1 MSLELAS
8 LVRLALF
15 YVSTMLV
22 LNNHEIAGLLS
33 LDEVI
38 ATVEAALIANEQ
50 NSCLV
55 PKRMHIDWGEN
66 TFLSM
71 PSFSDTYFGTK
82 LVSVV
87 PGNNKQQLAV
97 TNGAMLLNDA
107 HTGFPLAIMN
117 AAKLTALRTGAL
129 GAIGIRYMTPP
140 DINTVGLI
148 GCGVQGIQQAI
159 FACAVRPVTKIY
171 CLQRSATSMTA
182 FTAELREQFP
192 SVAVIP
198 CKDAA
203 TILQHTNVIIAAS
216 RSATPVLPNDTRLL
230 ENKHFISIGS
240 YKPDMQELPD
250 HVFRLSGKL
259 AIDSVFAKTETGDI
273 INPLRKGILQEKD
286 VFTIGKLL
294 TGEVK
299 VDVTGTTAYKS
310 AGMALFDLFMAKALY
325 EAAKARNIGTHI
337 SF

>member
-1 MSLELAS
+1 
-8 LVRLALF
+8 
-15 YVSTMLV
+15 MLI
-22 LNNHEIAGLLS
+22 LNNNDVANLLS
-33 LDEVI
+33 LEEVI

-71 PSFSDTYFGTK
+71 PSFSHDYFGTK

-87 PGNNKQQLAV
+87 PGNREQQLAV

-107 HTGFPLAIMN
+107 HTGFPLAMMN

-140 DINTVGLI
+140 DVDTIGLI
-148 GCGVQGIQQAI
+148 GAGVQGIQQAV

-171 CLQRSATSMTA
+171 CLQRSQTGMDAFVTA
-182 FTAELREQFP
+182 LREQFP
-192 SVAVIP
+192 AVTVIP
-198 CKDAA
+198 CKDAD

-216 RSATPVLPNDTRLL
+216 RSATPVLPDDPRLL

-250 HVFRLSGKL
+250 QVFRLSGKL
-259 AIDSVFAKTETGDI
+259 AIDSVFAKKETGDI
-273 INPLRKGILQEKD
+273 INPLMKGILQEED

-299 VDVTGTTAYKS
+299 IDVNVTTAYKS
-310 AGMALFDLFMAKALY
+310 AGMALFDLFMARALY
-325 EAAKARNIGTHI
+325 EKASAANIGTAV

>member
-1 MSLELAS
+1 
-8 LVRLALF
+8 
-15 YVSTMLV
+15 MLV
-22 LNNHEIAGLLS
+22 LNDNEIGGLLS
-33 LDEVI
+33 SEEVI
-38 ATVEAALIANEQ
+38 ATVEAALVANEQ
-50 NSCLV
+50 HSCVV

-71 PSFSDTYFGTK
+71 PSFSETYFGTK

-87 PGNNKQQLAV
+87 PANRSQQLAV

-107 HTGFPLAIMN
+107 CTGFPLAIMN

-129 GAIGIRYMTPP
+129 GAIGIKYMTPP
-140 DINTVGLI
+140 DIDSIGLI
-148 GCGVQGIQQAI
+148 GCGVQGIQQAV
-159 FACAVRPVTKIY
+159 FAAVVRPLKKIY
-171 CLQRSATSMTA
+171 CLQRSAAGMTT
-182 FTAELREQFP
+182 FTAALRKYSP
-192 SVAVIP
+192 SVQIVP
-198 CKDAA
+198 CSDVV
-203 TILQHTNVIIAAS
+203 TILQQTDVIVAAS
-216 RSATPVLPNDTRLL
+216 RSATPVLPDDASLL

-259 AIDSVFAKTETGDI
+259 AIDSVFAKVETGDI
-273 INPLRKGILQEKD
+273 INPLRKGILQEED

-299 VDVTGTTAYKS
+299 VDVTRTTAYKS

-325 EAAKARNIGTHI
+325 EAAQARNIGTNI
-337 SF
+337 PF

>member
-1 MSLELAS
+1 
-8 LVRLALF
+8 
-15 YVSTMLV
+15 MLV

-38 ATVEAALIANEQ
+38 AAVEAALIANEQ

-71 PSFSDTYFGTK
+71 PSFSDTCFGTK

-87 PGNNKQQLAV
+87 PGNRQHDLAV

-107 HTGFPLAIMN
+107 RTGFPLAIMN
-117 AAKLTALRTGAL
+117 GAKLTALRTGAL
-129 GAIGIRYMTPP
+129 GAIGIKYMTPP
-140 DINTVGLI
+140 DTDTIGLI

-159 FACAVRPVTKIY
+159 FACAVRPVKKIY
-171 CLQRSATSMTA
+171 CLQRSASGMAA
-182 FTAELREQFP
+182 FTTALREQFP
-192 SVAVIP
+192 AVTVIP
-198 CKDAA
+198 CEDAA
-203 TILQHTNVIIAAS
+203 TILQHTNVVIAAS
-216 RSATPVLPNDTRLL
+216 RSATPVLPNDIRLL

-250 HVFRLSGKL
+250 LVFQLSGKL

-273 INPLRKGILQEKD
+273 INPLRKGILQEQD
-286 VFTIGKLL
+286 VFTIGKIL
-294 TGEVK
+294 TGEIQ
-299 VDVTGTTAYKS
+299 VDVAGTTAYKS
-310 AGMALFDLFMAKALY
+310 AGMALFDLFVAKALY
-325 EAAKARNIGTHI
+325 ETAKSRRIGTDI
-337 SF
+337 DF

>member
-1 MSLELAS
+1 
-8 LVRLALF
+8 
-15 YVSTMLV
+15 MLV
-22 LNNHEIAGLLS
+22 LNDNEISGLLS
-33 LDEVI
+33 SEEVI
-38 ATVEAALIANEQ
+38 ATVEAALVANEQ
-50 NSCLV
+50 NSCVV

-87 PGNNKQQLAV
+87 PANRSQQLAV

-107 HTGFPLAIMN
+107 STGFPLAIMN

-129 GAIGIRYMTPP
+129 GAIGIKYMTPP
-140 DINTVGLI
+140 DIDSIGLI

-159 FACAVRPVTKIY
+159 FATAVRPVKKIY
-171 CLQRSATSMTA
+171 CLQRSAAGMTT
-182 FTAELREQFP
+182 FTAALRRYSP
-192 SVAVIP
+192 SVQIVPCNDVI
-198 CKDAA
+198 
-203 TILQHTNVIIAAS
+203 TILQQTDVIIAAS
-216 RSATPVLPNDTRLL
+216 RSATPVLPDDASLL

-259 AIDSVFAKTETGDI
+259 AIDSVFAKVETGDI
-273 INPLRKGILQEKD
+273 INPLRKGILQEED

-299 VDVTGTTAYKS
+299 IDVTRTTAYKS

-325 EAAKARNIGTHI
+325 ETAKARDIGTNI
-337 SF
+337 PF

>member
-1 MSLELAS
+1 
-8 LVRLALF
+8 
-15 YVSTMLV
+15 MLV
-22 LNNHEIAGLLS
+22 LNDHDIANLLT
-33 LDEVI
+33 LEEMI

-55 PKRMHIDWGEN
+55 PRRMHVDWEGN

-87 PGNNKQQLAV
+87 PANSKRHLAV

-107 HTGFPLAIMN
+107 QTGFPLAIMN

-129 GAIGIRYMTPP
+129 GAIGIKYMTPP
-140 DINTVGLI
+140 DIDTVGLI

-159 FACAVRPVTKIY
+159 FACSVRAVTKIY
-171 CLQRSATSMTA
+171 CLQRSASGMSA
-182 FTAELREQFP
+182 FMAELREQFP

-198 CKDAA
+198 CNDAE
-203 TILQHTNVIIAAS
+203 TILEHTCVIITAT
-216 RSATPVLPNDTRLL
+216 RSSIPVLPNDARLL
-230 ENKHFISIGS
+230 ENKHFIGIGS

-259 AIDSVFAKTETGDI
+259 AIDSVFAKNETGDI
-273 INPLRKGILQEKD
+273 INPLRTGILQEND

-299 VDVTGTTAYKS
+299 VDVNGTTAFKS
-310 AGMALFDLFMAKALY
+310 AGMALFDLFMAKTLY
-325 EAAKARNIGTHI
+325 ERAMAGNIGTDVP
-337 SF
+337 F

>member
-1 MSLELAS
+1 
-8 LVRLALF
+8 
-15 YVSTMLV
+15 MLV
-22 LNNHEIAGLLS
+22 LNDNDIAGLLS
-33 LDEVI
+33 LNEVL
-38 ATVEAALIANEQ
+38 ATVEAALVANEQ

-66 TFLSM
+66 TLLAM
-71 PSFSDTYFGTK
+71 PSFSSDYFGTK
-82 LVSVV
+82 LVAVM
-87 PGNNKQQLAV
+87 PGNRQEQLAV

-107 HTGFPLAIMN
+107 QTGFPLAIMN

-129 GAIGIRYMTPP
+129 GAIGVRYMTPP
-140 DINTVGLI
+140 DIDAVGLI

-171 CLQRSATSMTA
+171 CLQRSAAGMEAFRTA
-182 FTAELREQFP
+182 LHAQFP
-192 SVAVIP
+192 SVAVMP
-198 CKDAA
+198 CENAE
-203 TILQHTNVIIAAS
+203 TVLQQASVIIAAS
-216 RSATPVLPNDTRLL
+216 RSATPVLPDDARLL

-250 HVFRLSGKL
+250 QVFRLSGKL

-273 INPLRKGILQEKD
+273 INPLRKGLLQEKE

-294 TGEVK
+294 TGEEK
-299 VDVTGTTAYKS
+299 VDVHGTTAYKS

-325 EAAKARNIGTHI
+325 EKAKAGRVGMDV